1 MRSWFFTI
9 GNYMVSIRQLRIAS
23 ILCCFSKSGPPS
35 FSAKGVHRIGVSDAM
50 YTARMES
57 APVPRALQMS
67 IKVGRAGISDPR
79 SIREIELE
87 ATSVISAS

>member
-1 MRSWFFTI
+1 
-9 GNYMVSIRQLRIAS
+9 MVSIRQLRIAS